1 MSIQITDSSTR
12 MIRLGGGGGIQISGP
27 SGPRPATF
35 TATTTGA
42 QTLTLNSFGVSRSTV
57 VDWGDGSSSS
67 YTGTALRTHAY
78 AGAGTWTVTIADPLA
93 VTTFDVQ
100 DNKITLSSANVATM
114 VNVTTFIAT
123 GLKAGTFN
131 SVDVSAWRPT
141 YFYLYAMPAGY
152 AGTFNSVDVSA
163 WRPTDFRLYAMPAG
177 YVVTAGGGFAGWTT
191 TNGFQM
197 QGNALSQAQV
207 DAILWELYQA
217 TATPR
222 TATGGT
228 INVGGSNAAPSGTF
242 QAPASCPV
250 TVATPG
256 KEVGHALLNDGC
268 AVGFNRWTTVTTS

>member
-12 MIRLGGGGGIQISGP
+12 MIRLGGGGIQISGP

-42 QTLTLNSFGVSRSTV
+42 QTLTLNSFGVSRETV

-93 VTTFDVQ
+93 VTVLDVR
-100 DNKITLSSANVATM
+100 DNKITLSSANVATLT
-114 VNVTTFIAT
+114 NVATFIAIA
-123 GLKAGTFN
+123 LKAGTFN

-141 YFYLYAMPAGY
+141 SFVLYSMPAGY

-163 WRPTDFRLYAMPAG
+163 WRPTYFGLYSMPAG

-191 TNGFQM
+191 TNSFQM

>member
-1 MSIQITDSSTR
+1 

-141 YFYLYAMPAGY
+141 YFYLI
-152 AGTFNSVDVSA
+152 S
-163 WRPTDFRLYAMPAG
+163 MPAG

-191 TNGFQM
+191 TNSFQM